1 VGLCQLDLSQNEL
14 KIMLDELHDWGGKGS
29 VKGSKSMV
37 QITSHSGGAL
47 TLVGVAV
54 VINVHFPMLW

>member
-1 VGLCQLDLSQNEL
+1 
-14 KIMLDELHDWGGKGS
+14 MLDELHDWGGKGS
-29 VKGSKSMV
+29 VKESKSMV
-37 QITSHSGGAL
+37 RITSHSGGAL